1 MSRVVLRCPNC
12 GTTQAGTGE
21 CEACHE
27 AQVSYYCTNH
37 SPGHWLEAPTCPQCG
52 ARFGEPSPVIKTP
65 PPLATRPTPVTPAR
79 QPAREPGPSSPW
91 TRSAPRRG
99 SSEPVSSATVP
110 SLPPPVREDPRAAE
124 REAMTRRLRD
134 IVMRGPAASRYPEV
148 RRAELPDPRPPRN
161 GMVGFI
167 RRLMLLAFFFMAA
180 MFLLSLFSGGPML
193 QILFNLLLNS

>member
-1 MSRVVLRCPNC
+1 
-12 GTTQAGTGE
+12 
-21 CEACHE
+21 
-27 AQVSYYCTNH
+27 
-37 SPGHWLEAPTCPQCG
+37 
-52 ARFGEPSPVIKTP
+52 
-65 PPLATRPTPVTPAR
+65 
-79 QPAREPGPSSPW
+79 
-91 TRSAPRRG
+91 
-99 SSEPVSSATVP
+99 
-110 SLPPPVREDPRAAE
+110 
-124 REAMTRRLRD
+124 MTRRLRD